1 MYSLVFEKENGKK
14 YVFGAEGATVVDA
27 NVGYGTSISLG
38 TSQGF
43 GQIGET
49 VDTQSVSGRNIIIK
63 GTIYGNVEERKRTL
77 RNICAPFSKGKL
89 IFNSKYYTNVYV
101 KDAPT
106 FSPKK
111 LDGRF
116 TMLFYAPYPFFYT
129 MDENSAIVGEITPMF
144 SFPVNYATE
153 HKFGEKSLVKY
164 FNVVNSGDVRTPFS
178 LIIEAK
184 ADTENV
190 TISNLKT
197 FKFLKINGVLKS
209 GEIINIY
216 RNSSNILKAELVSN
230 NTVTDILYRISDDST
245 LFELEVGD
253 NLIQADDDSDGANII
268 VRMTY
273 NTAVVAVYED

>member
-27 NVGYGTSISLG
+27 NVGYGASISLG

-111 LDGRF
+111 TDGRF

-129 MDENSAIVGEITPMF
+129 MDENSAIIGEITPMF

-197 FKFLKINGVLKS
+197 FKFLKINGALKS

-245 LFELEVGD
+245 LFDLEVGD
-253 NLIQADDDSDGANII
+253 NLIQADDDSGGANII

>member
-1 MYSLVFEKENGKK
+1 MYTIIFENQNNKK
-14 YVFGAEGATVVDA
+14 YIFGEEGATVADMT
-27 NVGYGTSISLG
+27 VGYGVPVTLG

-49 VDTQSVSGRNIIIK
+49 VDTQSVAGRSITVK
-63 GTIYGNVEERKRTL
+63 GVVYGNVEERKKTL
-77 RNICAPFSKGKL
+77 RNICAPFVKGRL
-89 IFNSKYYTNVYV
+89 IFNGKYYTNVYV
-101 KDAPT
+101 KDPPS
-106 FSPKK
+106 FSPKRG
-111 LDGRF
+111 DGRF
-116 TMLFYAPYPFFYT
+116 TMQFYAPYPFFYS
-129 MDENSAIVGEITPMF
+129 MDSSSAIIGEITPMF
-144 SFPVNYATE
+144 SFPINYATE

-178 LIIEAK
+178 LMIEAK

-197 FKFLKINGVLKS
+197 FKFLKINGAIKS
-209 GEIINIY
+209 GEVINIY
-216 RNSSNILKAELVSN
+216 RNSSNILKAELTSN

-253 NLIQADDDSDGANII
+253 NLIQADDDSDGANIV